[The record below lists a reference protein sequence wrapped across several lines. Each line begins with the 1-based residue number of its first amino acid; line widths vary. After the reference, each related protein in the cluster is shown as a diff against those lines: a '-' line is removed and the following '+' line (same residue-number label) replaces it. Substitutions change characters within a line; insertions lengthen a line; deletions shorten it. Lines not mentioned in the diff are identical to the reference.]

1 MIVSTKALLVSGPT
15 NSSQTFCGPF
25 QFGSALNERTNGRM
39 DEWTNERMD
48 EWTNERTNE
57 WTNGRCC
64 SSLQQN
70 EDSKLFSRNLKFE
83 KVCLSAQKYCRRRNT
98 YLAFVVR
105 NVWIGNLFKCVLY
118 FLLPRNIGF
127 FDAWNIATYCSC
139 WTRLIRY
146 LKTAFLTKKFHL
158 KQESWKG

>member
-25 QFGSALNERTNGRM
+25 QFGSALK
-39 DEWTNERMD
+39 
-48 EWTNERTNE
+48 ERTNE
-57 WTNGRCC
+57 WTNERCC

>member
-1 MIVSTKALLVSGPT
+1 MIVSTKALLVSGRPT

-25 QFGSALNERTNGRM
+25 QFGSALNERTN
-39 DEWTNERMD
+39 

-64 SSLQQN
+64 SSLQQT

>member
-25 QFGSALNERTNGRM
+25 QFGSALNERTN
-39 DEWTNERMD
+39 EWTNE
-48 EWTNERTNE
+48 
-57 WTNGRCC
+57 RCC

>member
-25 QFGSALNERTNGRM
+25 QFGSALK
-39 DEWTNERMD
+39 
-48 EWTNERTNE
+48 ERTNE
-57 WTNGRCC
+57 WTNERCC
-64 SSLQQN
+64 SLQQN

-127 FDAWNIATYCSC
+127 FDAWNIATYCNC